1 VLSGHPGEVVVEE
14 QVDLSLAGGQ
24 LADLGSLMIR
34 AAGSG
39 FRPDNTGTKMFQ
51 LTSSKH
57 RRLVKAR
64 LRTTTPE
71 GTRGD
76 DHVRRDA

>member
-1 VLSGHPGEVVVEE
+1 
-14 QVDLSLAGGQ
+14 
-24 LADLGSLMIR
+24 MIR

-39 FRPDNTGTKMFQ
+39 FRPDNTGAKMFQ

-57 RRLVKAR
+57 RRLAKAR

>member
-39 FRPDNTGTKMFQ
+39 FRPDNTGAKMFQ

-57 RRLVKAR
+57 PAAGQGSAANHN
-64 LRTTTPE
+64 T
-71 GTRGD
+71 
-76 DHVRRDA
+76 RRDTR